1 MNEISDKYKTISEP
15 SEGFFKDRL
24 SKFYAF
30 AFPVTNENEIKEIRD
45 KLKKKYHD
53 ARHHVYAFRLGAD
66 KNIYRYSDDGEPAN
80 SSGPPIFNAIK
91 SYSVSDILIVVI
103 RYFGGKKL
111 GIPGLI
117 NAYNTAAKEALD
129 NAKIITKT
137 IEETLNLDFQFNQLN
152 LVMRGIKK
160 RNLKIVSQKFT
171 SECSIEISVRK
182 SKKEE
187 TVNYFTNLNINIK

>member
-1 MNEISDKYKTISEP
+1 
-15 SEGFFKDRL
+15 
-24 SKFYAF
+24 
-30 AFPVTNENEIKEIRD
+30 
-45 KLKKKYHD
+45 
-53 ARHHVYAFRLGAD
+53 RLGAD